1 MWLASDKVAAAPLRN
16 EPKLK
21 EVLNGLVGLTV
32 KAGSGAKYLDLVVLW
47 LEKDEGKYPGVIWSY
62 DVRKS
67 YFLLWNSALHL
78 NCCVEA
84 IQWLKSIS
92 TQENKHGVGPDRNNI
107 RICAWAFGTNFQF
120 QFEPVIRN
128 PEIKS

>member
-62 DVRKS
+62 DVRKR

-84 IQWLKSIS
+84 I
-92 TQENKHGVGPDRNNI
+92 
-107 RICAWAFGTNFQF
+107 
-120 QFEPVIRN
+120 
-128 PEIKS
+128 